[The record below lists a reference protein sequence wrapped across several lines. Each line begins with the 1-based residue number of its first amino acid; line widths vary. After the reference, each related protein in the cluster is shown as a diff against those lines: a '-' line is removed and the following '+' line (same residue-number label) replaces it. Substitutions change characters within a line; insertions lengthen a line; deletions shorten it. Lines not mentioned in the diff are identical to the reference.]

1 MRPLIYAAALST
13 LMAAA
18 IPTTAAAQN
27 ATPAASTPA
36 LTPEAQC
43 RAMTHAVV
51 DDVRIIS
58 ATWEQ
63 PGPGWAPTPAV
74 DNQPV
79 PLPGSDRPFCRVQGV
94 IEQEIEFELWL
105 PSAND
110 WNGRF
115 LGAGVGGDAGRL
127 NLTDMRRGAGRGFAA
142 ASTNTGHRA
151 SDVNWMLGPRER
163 LANYALRA
171 NHLLADRGKTLAD
184 VFYGRAPTYSYF
196 VGCSGGGRQGL
207 KEMQVFPGDY
217 DGIVSGAGGPE
228 SAVMTARRM
237 WELRERDLNPGLM
250 SPDDWKLIADAG
262 TASCDEL
269 DGLKDGVAQD
279 PRLCRFEIASLQC
292 REGAVTAC
300 LTPQQIAFSE
310 RFYAPLV
317 DQNGRKI
324 DDGLLAGIPID
335 SGRSQLALGS
345 FGRVIRGLES
355 WDGADFHLA
364 TDLDALK
371 AAMPDLSA
379 NQTDLRP
386 FRDRGGKVILWSGW
400 MDPAV
405 AGRMMTGY
413 YDAVRAEMGASTA
426 DFMRLY
432 MMPGVYHC
440 ARGPGADRFGGV
452 SDDGAVFD
460 ENNDLLAAVV
470 KWVEEGT
477 APGVLTAAK
486 LDQAGQIEFGRP
498 ICVYPAVALYDGRS
512 PPHLATSFT
521 CRTSSELTEAIAP
534 RPEEGARIGQSGRS

>member
-1 MRPLIYAAALST
+1 MRPLIYVAALSA
-13 LMAAA
+13 LMAAMV
-18 IPTTAAAQN
+18 PTSAAAQ
-27 ATPAASTPA
+27 ASAVST
-36 LTPEAQC
+36 LEAQC
-43 RAMTHAVV
+43 RAMTQAVV
-51 DDVRIIS
+51 DDVRIVS

-79 PLPGSDRPFCRVQGV
+79 PLQGPERPFCRLQGV

-127 NLTDMRRGAGRGFAA
+127 NLADMRRGAGRGFAS

-151 SDVNWMLGPRER
+151 SDVSWMLGPRER
-163 LANYALRA
+163 LANYTLRA
-171 NHLLADRGKTLAD
+171 NHLLAERGKRLAD
-184 VFYGRAPTYSYF
+184 AFYGRAPAYSYF

-217 DGIVSGAGGPE
+217 DGIVSGAGGPA

-250 SPDDWKLIADAG
+250 SPGDWKLIADAG
-262 TASCDEL
+262 LASCDEL

-279 PRLCRFEIASLQC
+279 ARLCRFEIASLQC
-292 REGAVTAC
+292 RDGAVTAC
-300 LTPQQIAFSE
+300 LTPQQVAFAK
-310 RFYAPLV
+310 RFYAPLI

-379 NQTDLRP
+379 NQTDLRE

-413 YDAVRAEMGASTA
+413 YDAVRAEMGDTTD

-432 MMPGVYHC
+432 MLPGVYHC

-470 KWVEEGT
+470 NWVEQGT

-486 LDQAGQIEFGRP
+486 LDQAGQVEFARP
-498 ICVYPAVALYDGRS
+498 ICVYPEVALYDGRS
-512 PPHLATSFT
+512 PTHLATSFT
-521 CRTSSELTEAIAP
+521 CRTREEVEAVVEARRAEASS
-534 RPEEGARIGQSGRS
+534 GGQSGPS